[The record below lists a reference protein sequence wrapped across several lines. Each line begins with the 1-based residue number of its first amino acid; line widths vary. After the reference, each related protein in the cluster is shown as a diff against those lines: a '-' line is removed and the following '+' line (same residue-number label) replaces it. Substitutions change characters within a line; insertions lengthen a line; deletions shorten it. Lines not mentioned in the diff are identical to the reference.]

1 MSFFKGHM
9 PKCKLFGGGTVTK
22 PAKRVSAARRRS
34 KSVTVQS
41 TSDLL
46 HKMGL
51 PSATDRANSQH
62 RPSGFRRPGYMQ
74 PTKAASSK
82 KFNRSVYI
90 LHQVF
95 ISRCRFNFVGL
106 PSHVGFCSGAIQV
119 LRNAVGGSAFPGKK
133 HYEGIRFNVMMGW
146 VGVKLPGKTL

>member
-1 MSFFKGHM
+1 M
-9 PKCKLFGGGTVTK
+9 PKCKLFGGTVTK

-51 PSATDRANSQH
+51 PSATDRADSQH
-62 RPSGFRRPGYMQ
+62 RPGGFRRPGYMQ

-90 LHQVF
+90 L
-95 ISRCRFNFVGL
+95 SSL
-106 PSHVGFCSGAIQV
+106 GAISNWDVCPCGFLLSSDKRIIDTPWCYCQFV
-119 LRNAVGGSAFPGKK
+119 VKKLASAQGQLWA
-133 HYEGIRFNVMMGW
+133 M
-146 VGVKLPGKTL
+146 